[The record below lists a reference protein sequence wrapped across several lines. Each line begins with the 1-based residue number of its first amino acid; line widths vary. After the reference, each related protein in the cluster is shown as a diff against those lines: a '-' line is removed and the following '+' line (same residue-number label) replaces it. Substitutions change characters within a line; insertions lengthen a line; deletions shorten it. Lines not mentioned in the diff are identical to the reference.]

1 MNLILIYYRYHNIF
15 EVFVK
20 SKKILIVAPYVTF
33 PGEPGAN
40 RFIAIARILSEKYD
54 VTLVTSRFCHF
65 LKYHRDE
72 KKSLDDINV
81 VLLDEPGYKVNIGF
95 GRLKSHHDFCENFQR
110 FMLTSPCKYD
120 LVYSAYPL
128 IKTNYILGKLKEKL
142 GFKLIIDIQ
151 DIWPESIFGPIP
163 LLSNHFGKLILSPIT
178 EYANHTYANADALVA
193 VSETYMKRADVNHL
207 DNQYKEVV
215 YIGAN
220 NLYFNFET
228 NRSDQKKIIATYI
241 GTMAGSYDLETI
253 VRASTL
259 CHDQVEIQFIGTG
272 PHEERLKNLNS
283 QLGGY
288 VQFNGVMPY
297 DQAMEKL
304 KYSDIAINPIRSTA
318 QQSITNKLSDYF
330 CCGLPILSCQENL
343 EVREL
348 LAKGGG
354 IHYQSGD
361 SNDLAQKLISLAKD
375 REELNRMSI
384 INKKI
389 AKENFLREKSYMKI
403 MNLVERLVE

>member
-1 MNLILIYYRYHNIF
+1 MQLR
-15 EVFVK
+15 E
-20 SKKILIVAPYVTF
+20 KILVVAPYVTF
-33 PGEPGAN
+33 PDEPGAN
-40 RFIAIARILSEKYD
+40 RFIAIAKILSKKYD
-54 VTLVTSRFCHF
+54 VTLVTSRFCHI
-65 LKYHRDE
+65 LKSHRSE
-72 KKSLDDINV
+72 RKSLDGIKV
-81 VLLDEPGYKVNIGF
+81 ILLDEPGYRVNVSF
-95 GRLKSHHDFCENFQR
+95 GRLKSHHEFCENFKK
-110 FMLTSPCKYD
+110 FMLTNQCKYD

-128 IKTNYILGKLKEKL
+128 IKTNYILGELKETL
-142 GFKLIIDIQ
+142 GFKLVMDIQ

-163 LLSNHFGKLILSPIT
+163 LLSNHLGKLILSPIT
-178 EYANHTYANADALVA
+178 KYANHTYAHADALVA
-193 VSETYMKRADVNHL
+193 VSETYMNRADINHL

-215 YIGAN
+215 YIGAD
-220 NLYFNFET
+220 NLHFNSEIKKS
-228 NRSDQKKIIATYI
+228 NQKKMIATYI

-253 VRASTL
+253 VRASPL
-259 CHDQVEIQFIGTG
+259 CHEHVGIQFIGTG
-272 PHEERLKNLNS
+272 PHEERLKKLNS
-283 QLGGY
+283 KLGGY
-288 VQFNGVMPY
+288 VNFRGTMAY
-297 DQAMEKL
+297 DQAIANL
-304 KYSDIAINPIRSTA
+304 KSSDIAINPICSTA

-384 INKKI
+384 INKEI

>member
-1 MNLILIYYRYHNIF
+1 M
-15 EVFVK
+15 
-20 SKKILIVAPYVTF
+20 APYVTF
-33 PGEPGAN
+33 PDEPGAN
-40 RFIAIARILSEKYD
+40 RFIAIAKILSEKYD
-54 VTLVTSRFCHF
+54 VTLITSRFCHI
-65 LKYHRDE
+65 LKYHRSGN
-72 KKSLDDINV
+72 KSLDGINV
-81 VLLDEPGYKVNIGF
+81 VLLDEPGYKVNVGF
-95 GRLKSHHDFCENFQR
+95 GRLKSHHEFCRNFQR
-110 FMLTSPCKYD
+110 FMLANQCKYD

-128 IKTNYILGKLKEKL
+128 IKTNYILGKLKKKL
-142 GFKLIIDIQ
+142 GFKLIMDIQ

-178 EYANHTYANADALVA
+178 EYANHTYANANADALVA

-215 YIGAN
+215 YIGAD
-220 NLYFNFET
+220 NLHFNSKI
-228 NRSDQKKIIATYI
+228 NKSDQKKIIATYI

-272 PHEERLKNLNS
+272 PHEERLKKLNS
-283 QLGGY
+283 ELGGY
-288 VQFNGVMPY
+288 VRFNGVMPY

-330 CCGLPILSCQENL
+330 CSGLPILSCQENL
-343 EVREL
+343 EVQKL
-348 LAKGGG
+348 LAVGGG
-354 IHYQSGD
+354 MHYKSGNPD
-361 SNDLAQKLISLAKD
+361 DLAQKLILLANN
-375 REELNRMSI
+375 RAELNRMSA

-389 AKENFLREKSYMKI
+389 AKECFLRESSYRKI
-403 MNLVERLVE
+403 MYLVERVVD